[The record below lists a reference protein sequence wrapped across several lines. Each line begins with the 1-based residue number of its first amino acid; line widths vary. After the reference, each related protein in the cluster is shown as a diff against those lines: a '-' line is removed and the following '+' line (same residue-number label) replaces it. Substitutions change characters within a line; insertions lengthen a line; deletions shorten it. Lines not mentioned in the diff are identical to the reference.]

1 MNFIIYKLLT
11 IILSLLNTYITYR
24 MMQVLNKSYSYNKRI
39 EFLSY
44 ISFSLF
50 NIIFVEFVNMSSL
63 IVLSVLI
70 SLFALSFNYNS
81 KIMTK
86 IFSVLV
92 IVLVLKMSEV
102 ITVFFMQHSLTAT
115 VHADGAS
122 IHFFIYCRI
131 IDFVTLVFM
140 LRLEDENI
148 WAKKTFLNWYSHII
162 SALFAVIIEF
172 IILSDVLTSREVV
185 FNMALIIYILAA
197 LIYLYFYEQSKNEKN
212 QRKLKHQ
219 LDNYH
224 IQYNMLMSTS
234 HLVMEMHYNLKE
246 HLSVMRQIASRNE
259 QIAQENK
266 ELISY
271 IDGIALI
278 EKEEHNFIQ
287 TGNLTTDSILSM
299 TFTKARKLGIDIRHD
314 ILIPSNLSV
323 NDLDMTTIL
332 AGTLNSAIDAIRYYP
347 RKKIDFSMKYEK
359 GMLIINISHANTVT
373 DEERKKYKFVY
384 PDDINM
390 RAVEKTAEKYSG
402 GMSGGVNGG
411 DVYVM
416 VMLIVPDEKTV
427 AGIYH

>member
-1 MNFIIYKLLT
+1 MNIIIYKLFT
-11 IILSLLNTYITYR
+11 IALSLLNTYITYR
-24 MMQVLNKSYSYNKRI
+24 MMQVLNKSYAYNKRI

-50 NIIFVEFVNMSSL
+50 NIIFVEFVHISSIIL
-63 IVLSVLI
+63 LSVLL
-70 SLFALSFNYNS
+70 SLFAISFNYHS
-81 KIMTK
+81 KIRTK

-92 IVLVLKMSEV
+92 TVFILNMSELA
-102 ITVFFMQHSLTAT
+102 TAFFMQHSLTTTAY
-115 VHADGAS
+115 ADGAS

-148 WAKKTFLNWYSHII
+148 WAKKTFINWYSHII
-162 SALFAVIIEF
+162 IALFAVVIEF

-185 FNMALIIYILAA
+185 FNMVLIIYILAA
-197 LIYLYFYEQSKNEKN
+197 LIYLYFYEQSKNEKS
-212 QRKLKHQ
+212 QRKLQHQ

-246 HLSVMRQIASRNE
+246 HLGVMRQIASRNE
-259 QIAQENK
+259 QLAQENK

-271 IDGIALI
+271 IDGITSI
-278 EKEEHNFIQ
+278 EKEENNFIQ

-314 ILIPSNLSV
+314 ILIPSDLNV

-332 AGTLNSAIDAIRYYP
+332 AGILNSAIDAIRYYP
-347 RKKIDFSMKYEK
+347 DKKLAFGMKYEK
-359 GMLIINISHANTVT
+359 GMLLINISHANTVA
-373 DEERKKYKFVY
+373 DEERKKYKYIY

-402 GMSGGVNGG
+402 GMNGGVNG
-411 DVYVM
+411 DNVYVM
-416 VMLIVPDEKTV
+416 VMLIVPEDKTAV
-427 AGIYH
+427 G